1 MTDNPI
7 RQMFTSNPEYPE
19 RLYLTWGNEGKDR
32 NIFIH
37 GDGFINITKW
47 WNLYSSLTYMITSQ
61 KLTDTGSF
69 DTFGYLQL
77 VASTTFT
84 LPRNFNLTMSC
95 FYNSKMKIGNITV
108 FPILN
113 LNPTLQKQFGQQ
125 WSVSVGVENMLQRK
139 NKIRT
144 ESSGY
149 NRLTYSKTYVTAKI
163 GVTYKFN
170 SGKRFR
176 APRIEKNT
184 DNSRF
189 SKE

>member
-1 MTDNPI
+1 
-7 RQMFTSNPEYPE
+7 
-19 RLYLTWGNEGKDR
+19 
-32 NIFIH
+32 
-37 GDGFINITKW
+37 
-47 WNLYSSLTYMITSQ
+47 
-61 KLTDTGSF
+61 
-69 DTFGYLQL
+69 
-77 VASTTFT
+77 
-84 LPRNFNLTMSC
+84 
-95 FYNSKMKIGNITV
+95 MKIGNITV

-113 LNPTLQKQFGQQ
+113 LNPTLQKQFGQH
-125 WSVSVGVENMLQRK
+125 WTVSVGVENMLQRK
-139 NKIRT
+139 SKIRT